1 MAGIKNYSTTA
12 SNNSSVGGVN
22 IAEGM
27 LPSNINNAF
36 RAITAD
42 IREFYND
49 SQWVIYGDGDGAHT
63 FAYVSGTSFTVAGA
77 NVTSFYHAGRRV
89 KAVGSST
96 GTIVGTIASSSF
108 STDTTVN
115 VTWDSGS
122 LQNESL
128 VIYVGILSKTN
139 NSIPTG
145 IITGANLSSGLLV
158 DNSSHSAHT
167 PDDTTVFTTSASD
180 SRYFRQDST
189 ETIASGDTWSN
200 SDTKVATTAAIS
212 ARIIDLVDDVGG
224 FVPIANET
232 SFPNANPDVN
242 DGAGTIVSI
251 TALST
256 GLTADGSGVITI
268 SNGTVGNSTVTINGC
283 GAAATFASGFGLLV
297 ETTTTL
303 NTYTFVRLVPKAT
316 EVSTVAANATNIS
329 AAGANTTNIN
339 TVAGQITPTNNIAT
353 LAGISGLSALASA
366 ESSGHVTNVSNNLSG
381 INSFAERYR
390 IASSAPV
397 SSLDVGDLYFDTT
410 ANELKVYKSS
420 GWASAGSSVNG
431 TSARFQYTAT
441 AGQTTFTGADS
452 AGNSL
457 NYDSPFIDCYLNG
470 VKLVN
475 GTDVTVTS
483 GNSVVLASG
492 AASGDILDLVAF
504 GTFNVAA
511 INATNITSGLL
522 GTDRLPTVPTTKGG
536 TGLTSIGSANQV
548 LRVNSSANGLEF
560 ADIPGFGGILGIS
573 DGGTGLST
581 LGTAGQALVVNSGG
595 TALEYSNAS
604 SAEIYGLEMYYN
616 PSTINIAVSVQSTGS
631 GNKYFIDGVQQ
642 KTLELYEGNTY
653 VFTHPSAHPFR
664 FSTDSGNTSAYTTG
678 VTVNSSTQVT
688 IVVASGAPT
697 LYYYCSS
704 HSGMGGQAN
713 TPVPADNSVR
723 VTTTNQGADNISAT
737 EYDAFDDVLFA
748 ASGFTFSLNSN
759 GRLIATV

>member
-1 MAGIKNYSTTA
+1 
-12 SNNSSVGGVN
+12 
-22 IAEGM
+22 M

-604 SAEIYGLEMYYN
+604 SAEVYGLEMYYN